1 MTRRER
7 FIQYVKNGGEEPFV
21 SLQIG
26 AGAGFD
32 AKLAGRE
39 WISEGGLD
47 DILKAYDEVGGDAL
61 INIGLPDLGAM
72 VPALQ
77 WKHET
82 ERTDDIRVT
91 HRWLQ
96 TPYGEMRYEFREK
109 KKAGSTPIQSPIQVG
124 GNLDMVFWYA
134 DQHEKALPYVAE
146 AVGPT
151 LEQLHPEWP
160 VSIQWALQPFE
171 LFGLAAVPDL
181 VMLAMTEPERYRK
194 VCDHI
199 RDVNIELL
207 REVFKAGAD
216 FVFLG
221 GPGREMM
228 SPKLYEEYMVPD
240 SQKITAAVHEAG
252 GLVYSHICSPIEP
265 FLTQGYYSQMGIDL
279 FETLSP
285 PPVGNVEDLAEAR
298 RILPE
303 EMCTRGNV
311 GLDILLNGTVEDVE
325 KATLDVLEATKGYKH
340 MVAASDY
347 LFYDIPLENARAVVR
362 TVENYGK

>member
-1 MTRRER
+1 
-7 FIQYVKNGGEEPFV
+7 
-21 SLQIG
+21 
-26 AGAGFD
+26 
-32 AKLAGRE
+32 
-39 WISEGGLD
+39 
-47 DILKAYDEVGGDAL
+47 
-61 INIGLPDLGAM
+61 
-72 VPALQ
+72 
-77 WKHET
+77 
-82 ERTDDIRVT
+82 
-91 HRWLQ
+91 
-96 TPYGEMRYEFREK
+96 
-109 KKAGSTPIQSPIQVG
+109 
-124 GNLDMVFWYA
+124 
-134 DQHEKALPYVAE
+134 LPYVAE
-146 AVGPT
+146 ALGPT
-151 LEQLHPEWP
+151 LERLRPEWP

-199 RDVNIELL
+199 REVNIELL